1 MVEESLRDGT
11 LVRHKVEGYKGY
23 VDGITRIKELFTE
36 GGQPLAN
43 PKSSQ
48 TFQYRIVLEGESLRR
63 IAPAADIEILE
74 GAVSV
79 ARRKKL
85 LKGPS
90 AREKEGAK
98 KPKEP
103 LS

>member
-1 MVEESLRDGT
+1 MVEENLRDGT
-11 LVRHKVEGYKGY
+11 LVQHKVEGYKGY

-36 GGQPLAN
+36 RGQPLDN
-43 PKSSQ
+43 PKSNQ

-74 GAVSV
+74 
-79 ARRKKL
+79 
-85 LKGPS
+85 
-90 AREKEGAK
+90 EIGAK
-98 KPKEP
+98 SCSRGLLHGEKTLPKSQRNL